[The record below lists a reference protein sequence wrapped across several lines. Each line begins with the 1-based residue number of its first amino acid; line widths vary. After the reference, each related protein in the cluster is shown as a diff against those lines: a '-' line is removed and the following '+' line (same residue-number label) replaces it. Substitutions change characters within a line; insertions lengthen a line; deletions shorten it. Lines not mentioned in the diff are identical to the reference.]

1 LKAGAEAQ
9 INVQC
14 GGWQFHLDDDL
25 YKRVYVHSMLTDWKD
40 GRSNLA
46 ANLAYYTAAWQ
57 VQVEAG
63 VITIGLAE
71 GATTAADT
79 VGGVLLDLGE
89 PAAKTVSVTFGE
101 STFQTGAYN
110 LYVQAGAGPE
120 PPQLDVFAPFD
131 PGTSPGTLT
140 GTVGTM
146 ARYVLI
152 VIQRETAAAPETAS
166 RSIKITGID
175 VFSEAEYESG
185 GSSVLKASTVIES
198 ALPYAPLLSTDLSQ
212 IDTAADEFDIPSLV
226 LSSPQTPRQVAE
238 AVNTFHGWLTYID
251 LERRMVFAPLS
262 TEPEWE
268 IGAWS
273 GEQIQDA
280 SAGEAAD
287 LYDAVI
293 VTGTA
298 ANGEALTV
306 TVTAAELNATTV
318 IGERGFT
325 RAKTI
330 SLSNA
335 TDETVMAKI
344 GRVWLEDQLEVPYG
358 GAITAPV
365 GAIRA
370 VLGGQPQH
378 PSLVCRHVNQL
389 LRVSHAVDP
398 SSGGIGRDGRIVS
411 CQYNHSEQTAQIS
424 LGARTDS
431 VQALLERL
439 AVTGEVGS

>member
-1 LKAGAEAQ
+1 
-9 INVQC
+9 
-14 GGWQFHLDDDL
+14 
-25 YKRVYVHSMLTDWKD
+25 
-40 GRSNLA
+40 
-46 ANLAYYTAAWQ
+46 
-57 VQVEAG
+57 
-63 VITIGLAE
+63 
-71 GATTAADT
+71 
-79 VGGVLLDLGE
+79 
-89 PAAKTVSVTFGE
+89 
-101 STFQTGAYN
+101 
-110 LYVQAGAGPE
+110 
-120 PPQLDVFAPFD
+120 
-131 PGTSPGTLT
+131 
-140 GTVGTM
+140 
-146 ARYVLI
+146 
-152 VIQRETAAAPETAS
+152 
-166 RSIKITGID
+166 
-175 VFSEAEYESG
+175 
-185 GSSVLKASTVIES
+185 
-198 ALPYAPLLSTDLSQ
+198 
-212 IDTAADEFDIPSLV
+212 
-226 LSSPQTPRQVAE
+226 
-238 AVNTFHGWLTYID
+238 
-251 LERRMVFAPLS
+251 MVFAPLS

-424 LGARTDS
+424 LGARTAS
-431 VQALLERL
+431 FEALLQRL
-439 AVTGEVGS
+439 AVTAEVGS